1 MSTPS
6 RGTASPRL
14 VALHLPQF
22 HPIPENDAWW
32 GDGFT
37 EWSWVRT
44 ARPLFPGHAQPREPA
59 DLGYYDLTASGV
71 LEAQAALAERF
82 GVDAFCFYHY
92 WFAGR
97 RLLERPV
104 ETMLQTGKP
113 DFPFMLC
120 WANEN
125 WTRAFDG
132 GSRQTLIAQTYP
144 AGDAREHARALA
156 PYFSDPRYVTV
167 DGRPVFLVYRAALL
181 AEAHGYL
188 DEWRDELARL
198 GVADPYLVRV
208 ESFPEEDSDP
218 ATLGYDAAMEFAP
231 RWRHLPQRSARTR
244 GLGALARRGLLPRR
258 FAQTVVDY
266 DQVAEQ
272 QLAAA
277 HRDHPCMP
285 CVAPAWDNTPRRPQ
299 GGIVLSDSTPESY
312 GRWLSTAIARARD
325 DEL

>member
-1 MSTPS
+1 
-6 RGTASPRL
+6 
-14 VALHLPQF
+14 
-22 HPIPENDAWW
+22 
-32 GDGFT
+32 
-37 EWSWVRT
+37 
-44 ARPLFPGHAQPREPA
+44 
-59 DLGYYDLTASGV
+59 
-71 LEAQAALAERF
+71 
-82 GVDAFCFYHY
+82 
-92 WFAGR
+92 
-97 RLLERPV
+97 
-104 ETMLQTGKP
+104 MLQTGKP

-144 AGDAREHARALA
+144 PGDAREHARALA
-156 PYFSDPRYVTV
+156 PYFADPRYVTV

-181 AEAHGYL
+181 AEAPGYL
-188 DEWRDELARL
+188 DEWREELARL

-208 ESFPEEDSDP
+208 ESFPEEDGDP
-218 ATLGYDAAMEFAP
+218 AALGYDAAMEFAP

-266 DQVAEQ
+266 NQVAEQ

-312 GRWLSTAIARARD
+312 GRWLSTAVARARD
-325 DEL
+325 DELPFVFVNAWNEWSEGAYLEPDQQLGLARLQATSQAVRRGAQTDRGVSAATGAVAND